1 MVAFFL
7 VVARRPRVQVPH
19 TRGSNHYLPDVPK
32 SFCERN
38 GGVVF
43 LRGPRAAAIMDEW
56 VAEFEPASKDGI
68 DVRDEMRAKAKL
80 VDPVV
85 VGRFE
90 RNLANDGH
98 DQMALRAVLYRHRTD
113 LFDLPAGV
121 QVISSSRAGLFPSE
135 LWKWYN
141 HMVPCV

>member
-1 MVAFFL
+1 
-7 VVARRPRVQVPH
+7 
-19 TRGSNHYLPDVPK
+19 
-32 SFCERN
+32 
-38 GGVVF
+38 
-43 LRGPRAAAIMDEW
+43 MDEW

-113 LFDLPAGV
+113 LFDLPK
-121 QVISSSRAGLFPSE
+121 L
-135 LWKWYN
+135 YN
-141 HMVPCV
+141 CRFGNVPLEKTQDCLVRHGAFHTKRR